1 MTGIDTTSP
10 VLESLE
16 LYAEHAGDP
25 VPGVYERF
33 FAIHPEAVDEFAG
46 DHLLEKRMMAGVLQM
61 LADLA
66 DEALDAE
73 ECDYW
78 VFDHIAYEVDETM
91 AFDMFD
97 AVVDTLREGLGARWT
112 PEMESAW
119 PALLDRLR
127 TVLGPAFTRAGA

>member
-1 MTGIDTTSP
+1 MTGIDTSSP

-16 LYAEHAGDP
+16 LYAELAGDP
-25 VPGVYERF
+25 VPGVYDRF
-33 FAIHPEAVDEFAG
+33 FAVHPEAVDEFAG

-66 DEALDAE
+66 DGALDAD

-78 VFDHIAYEVDETM
+78 VYDHIAYEVDEAV

-97 AVVDTLREGLGARWT
+97 AVVATLREGLGGHWT
-112 PEMESAW
+112 PAMESAW
-119 PALLDRLR
+119 SALLGRLR
-127 TVLGPAFTRAGA
+127 TVLGPTFTRAGA